1 MGRHS
6 SRILLF
12 HGTRSG
18 EGGFRLGQD
27 LRELEGSAEEKQ
39 ENVLGPG
46 NNRFQPGAKSCQG
59 RLEEG
64 PEGQCRWSSGVDEC
78 RGEEG
83 KSRRALE
90 GIWGQRALVSTLS
103 EI

>member
-1 MGRHS
+1 MGRQS

-12 HGTRSG
+12 HVTRSG
-18 EGGFRLGQD
+18 EGGFHLGQD
-27 LRELEGSAEEKQ
+27 LKGLEGSAEEKQ

-46 NNRFQPGAKSCQG
+46 
-59 RLEEG
+59 
-64 PEGQCRWSSGVDEC
+64 WSSGVGEC

-83 KSRRALE
+83 KSRRALG